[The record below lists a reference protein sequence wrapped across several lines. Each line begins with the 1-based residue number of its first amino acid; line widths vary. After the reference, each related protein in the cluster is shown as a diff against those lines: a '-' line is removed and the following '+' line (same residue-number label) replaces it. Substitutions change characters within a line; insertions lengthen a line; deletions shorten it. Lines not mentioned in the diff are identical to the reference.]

1 MPGTLIQDALA
12 PVLHDGTTAITSA
25 TTTTGTGQPVD
36 QPGEVAI
43 ELAVGTITG
52 SSLVCTV
59 EIQGSDVLAF
69 SSGVVSYGRFAAID
83 EDSDDETRY
92 LSAYV
97 DKAYMRS
104 VIVTS
109 GTVTSV
115 VPVITVREPHD
126 RRVAG
131 WTA

>member
-1 MPGTLIQDALA
+1 MPGTLVQDALA
-12 PVLHDGTTAITSA
+12 PVLHDGDTAITTA
-25 TTTTGTGQPVD
+25 TTTTGTGVAVA
-36 QPGEVAI
+36 QPGEVAV
-43 ELAVGTITG
+43 ELAVGTIAG

-97 DKAYMRS
+97 DKAYLRS

-126 RRVAG
+126 RRVVG

>member
-1 MPGTLIQDALA
+1 MPGTLVQDALA
-12 PVLHDGTTAITSA
+12 PVLHSGGTAITTA
-25 TTTTGTGQPVD
+25 TTTTGTGVAVD

-52 SSLVCTV
+52 SSLVVTV

-92 LSAYV
+92 LSAYA

-126 RRVAG
+126 RRVVG